1 MVGNFCNRPACR
13 IRNRRRRHD
22 NNMTL
27 RKKKTPRA
35 SQHYMGWRA
44 GQKSLLL
51 PVAGEFFLLTLPFI
65 ERGNRPSGT
74 GRNLSDLPTNQASE
88 SQSVNTRSFPVT
100 FLRDKPEQRPLA
112 AELRVLL
119 QSGFSSE
126 SFARKAVRAHH
137 HLLDCSACRAACLCA
152 TGGGASP
159 FNISH
164 RMRL

>member
-1 MVGNFCNRPACR
+1 MVGNSCNRTACR

-65 ERGNRPSGT
+65 ERGYRRSEIGLASLVAKVRPARRLARLRLSVAAR
-74 GRNLSDLPTNQASE
+74 RNE
-88 SQSVNTRSFPVT
+88 V
-100 FLRDKPEQRPLA
+100 EQRRLEIVAKIA
-112 AELRVLL
+112 A
-119 QSGFSSE
+119 G
-126 SFARKAVRAHH
+126 
-137 HLLDCSACRAACLCA
+137 AAPHN
-152 TGGGASP
+152 ASVQ
-159 FNISH
+159 
-164 RMRL
+164 

>member
-1 MVGNFCNRPACR
+1 MVGTFRNRTACR

-65 ERGNRPSGT
+65 ERGYRKLEVLGLTSYMELLPRGPST
-74 GRNLSDLPTNQASE
+74 FDSLSHPSRGRNHARDPTAGPSAR
-88 SQSVNTRSFPVT
+88 VAR
-100 FLRDKPEQRPLA
+100 RDV
-112 AELRVLL
+112 AEV
-119 QSGFSSE
+119 E
-126 SFARKAVRAHH
+126 
-137 HLLDCSACRAACLCA
+137 
-152 TGGGASP
+152 
-159 FNISH
+159 
-164 RMRL
+164 

>member
-1 MVGNFCNRPACR
+1 MPPRTTRKSYRPSASDRTMVGNFCNRTACR

-65 ERGNRPSGT
+65 ERANRTSGRCSPSEKGLVQI
-74 GRNLSDLPTNQASE
+74 NFAD
-88 SQSVNTRSFPVT
+88 
-100 FLRDKPEQRPLA
+100 FLRL
-112 AELRVLL
+112 
-119 QSGFSSE
+119 
-126 SFARKAVRAHH
+126 
-137 HLLDCSACRAACLCA
+137 
-152 TGGGASP
+152 
-159 FNISH
+159 
-164 RMRL
+164 